1 MNRPKKKKKRNTGK
15 DQWNR
20 VESSEIDPHR
30 YSQLMPDKRAKAIQ

>member
-1 MNRPKKKKKRNTGK
+1 MNRPKKEKNIGK

-20 VESSEIDPHR
+20 VESSEIDPYR